1 MASGV
6 DVETRPARQL
16 LRPLWPKKNKRWGIF
31 LFFLI
36 FFYFSVI
43 LELYFKTQVES
54 FCVLVKT
61 TQYKN
66 KNAPV

>member
-1 MASGV
+1 MG
-6 DVETRPARQL
+6 DVSL
-16 LRPLWPKKNKRWGIF
+16 
-31 LFFLI
+31 FLI
-36 FFYFSVI
+36 YFYFSVI

-66 KNAPV
+66 KKCASMNAPTMLLNPIMNFSLTKNIYFPIFL